1 MMKSSALTSFFKV
14 AAVSLIA
21 AGSSLAVA
29 EDSRGLSA
37 TQSGEYLQFGM
48 TQHLDIEQL
57 DRAFTERIAEA
68 VERQSVRLTARAQS
82 MAEARYRQD
91 HSVDML
97 VAYPAGDAYQS
108 VAIAR

>member
-1 MMKSSALTSFFKV
+1 MKSSALTSFFKV

-21 AGSSLAVA
+21 AGSSLAA
-29 EDSRGLSA
+29 AGESQNPAA
-37 TQSGEYLQFGM
+37 THSGEYVQFGL
-48 TQHLDIEQL
+48 TGGLYIEQL
-57 DRAFTERIAEA
+57 DSAFNERIAAA
-68 VERQSVRLTARAQS
+68 VEQQSVRLTARAQR

-91 HSVDML
+91 NAVDVV